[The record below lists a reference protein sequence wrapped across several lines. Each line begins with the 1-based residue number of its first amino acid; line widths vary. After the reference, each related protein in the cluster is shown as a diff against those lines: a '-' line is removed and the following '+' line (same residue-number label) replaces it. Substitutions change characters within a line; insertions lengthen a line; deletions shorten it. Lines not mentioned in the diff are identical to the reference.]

1 MQDTD
6 PGRGK
11 EIGVVPVPFVVLAP
25 PEQALC
31 SSKHV
36 LVGNQNNLEVPGPF
50 EWAPAP
56 KLNSQLIN

>member
-6 PGRGK
+6 PGKGV
-11 EIGVVPVPFVVLAP
+11 GVVPVPFVVLAP

-50 EWAPAP
+50 ECAPAP